1 MAKKRNEVEEKYKWD
16 LSPIFKSSN
25 DWNKEFEALSSEID
39 DIIKYKDIFLNSSN
53 DLLEF
58 LVKNE
63 ALERRLNK
71 LFYYAHLNYDSDTLD
86 VKNQERYEKQKN
98 LLTLYSSLVSF
109 FEPTLLKEDYN
120 HILEYCNENKGL
132 EKYRFYFEQL
142 FRYKKHYLSK
152 EVEEVIS
159 KLSKTLDAPSEIYS
173 ILTNS
178 DIKFGS
184 FIDGDGKS
192 QELTKSNYTKYMM
205 SKNRTTRKNA
215 FELMYKVYSN
225 YKNTIAATFR
235 SNVEYLKE
243 ISDLRGYNSSIES
256 SLYADNVDIKIY
268 DNLINTVSDNLSVL
282 YKYYDIKRKALE
294 LDELHL
300 YDIYTPL
307 VKTLEKEYSFE
318 EAKSI
323 VIDALS
329 ILGEDYIKII
339 NKAFDERW
347 IDVYYNEGKR
357 SGAYSSGF
365 YDTNPY
371 LLLNFEGSL
380 DDVSTLAHELGH
392 SVHTYLSCKNNDY
405 IYSSYKIFVAEV
417 ASTVNELL
425 MYKHLL
431 KISND
436 KNEKL
441 YVLNELLELFKGTIF
456 RQTMFAEFERDMHKL
471 NSEGTILTAD
481 LICNKYYE
489 LVVKYFGPSVI
500 CDEEIKYE
508 WERIPHFYNDFY
520 VYQYATGLASACYIV
535 DGILNNKENAKEN
548 YIKFLSSGGS
558 DYPACELK
566 IAGVDINDKEVIS
579 SAIKMFDEILEEF
592 NNLYFD

>member
-1 MAKKRNEVEEKYKWD
+1 MAKKRNEIDSSSKWD
-16 LSPIFKSSN
+16 LTPIFKSDE
-25 DWNKEFEALSSEID
+25 DWDKEFEVLSKEVHNIT
-39 DIIKYKDIFLNSSN
+39 KHKDTSVNSSD
-53 DLLEF
+53 DLLAF
-58 LVKNE
+58 LEENE
-63 ALERRLNK
+63 SLERRLYK
-71 LFYYAHLNYDSDTLD
+71 LFYYSHLNYDSDTLD
-86 VKNQERYEKQKN
+86 VKNQERYQKLEN

-109 FEPTLLKEDYN
+109 FEPTILKEDYN
-120 HILEYCNENKGL
+120 HILEFCDENKSL
-132 EKYRFYFEQL
+132 EKYKFYFEQL

-152 EVEEVIS
+152 EIEEVIS
-159 KLSKTLDAPSEIYS
+159 KFSKTLDASSEIYS
-173 ILTNS
+173 TLTNS
-178 DIKFGS
+178 DIKFGD
-184 FIDGDGKS
+184 FKDGNGES
-192 QELTKSNYTKYMM
+192 QELTKSNYSKYMM

-215 FELMYKVYSN
+215 FRLMYKVYSD

-235 SNVEYLKE
+235 GNVEYLKN
-243 ISDLRGYNSSIES
+243 ISDLRGYNSSIEA

-268 DNLINTVSDNLSVL
+268 DNLIDTVNSNLNVL
-282 YKYYDIKRKALE
+282 YDYYNMKKQALG

-307 VKTLEKEYSFE
+307 VQSLEKEYSFE
-318 EAKSI
+318 EAKDI
-323 VIDALS
+323 VLDSLS

-339 NKAFDERW
+339 NKGFDEKW
-347 IDVYYNEGKR
+347 IDIYYNEGKR

-371 LLLNFEGSL
+371 ILLNFEGSL

-431 KISND
+431 KTSND
-436 KNEKL
+436 KNERL

-471 NSEGTILTAD
+471 NSEGTILTSD

-489 LVVKYFGPSVI
+489 LVVKYFGPDVI

-520 VYQYATGLASACYIV
+520 VYQYATGLSAACYIANS
-535 DGILNNKENAKEN
+535 ILSGKEGAVEN

-558 DYPACELK
+558 DYPVNELK
-566 IAGVDINDKEVIS
+566 IAGVDIENKEVVM
-579 SAIKMFDEILEEF
+579 SAIKMFEELLEEF
-592 NNLYFD
+592 KSLYF

>member
-1 MAKKRNEVEEKYKWD
+1 M
-16 LSPIFKSSN
+16 
-25 DWNKEFEALSSEID
+25 
-39 DIIKYKDIFLNSSN
+39 
-53 DLLEF
+53 
-58 LVKNE
+58 
-63 ALERRLNK
+63 
-71 LFYYAHLNYDSDTLD
+71 
-86 VKNQERYEKQKN
+86 
-98 LLTLYSSLVSF
+98 LTI
-109 FEPTLLKEDYN
+109 
-120 HILEYCNENKGL
+120 H
-132 EKYRFYFEQL
+132 
-142 FRYKKHYLSK
+142 
-152 EVEEVIS
+152 
-159 KLSKTLDAPSEIYS
+159 
-173 ILTNS
+173 
-178 DIKFGS
+178 
-184 FIDGDGKS
+184 
-192 QELTKSNYTKYMM
+192 
-205 SKNRTTRKNA
+205 
-215 FELMYKVYSN
+215 
-225 YKNTIAATFR
+225 TIAATFR

-481 LICNKYYE
+481 FICNKYYE

>member
-1 MAKKRNEVEEKYKWD
+1 MAKKRTEIDSSSKWD
-16 LSPIFKSSN
+16 LTPIFKSDE
-25 DWNKEFEALSSEID
+25 DWDKEFEVLSKEVHNIT
-39 DIIKYKDIFLNSSN
+39 KHKDTCVNSSD
-53 DLLEF
+53 DLLAF
-58 LVKNE
+58 LEENE
-63 ALERRLNK
+63 SLERRLYK
-71 LFYYAHLNYDSDTLD
+71 LFYYAHLSYDADTLD
-86 VKNQERYEKQKN
+86 VKNQERYQKLEN

-109 FEPTLLKEDYN
+109 FEPTILKEDYN
-120 HILEYCNENKGL
+120 HILEFCDENKSL
-132 EKYRFYFEQL
+132 DKYKFYFEQL

-152 EVEEVIS
+152 EIEEVIS
-159 KLSKTLDAPSEIYS
+159 KFSKTLDTSSEIYS
-173 ILTNS
+173 TLTNS
-178 DIKFGS
+178 DIKFGD
-184 FIDGDGKS
+184 FKDGNGEY
-192 QELTKSNYTKYMM
+192 QELTKSNYNKYMM

-215 FELMYKVYSN
+215 FRLMYKVYSD

-235 SNVEYLKE
+235 GNVEYLKN

-268 DNLINTVSDNLSVL
+268 DNLINTVSSNLNVL
-282 YKYYDIKRKALE
+282 YDYYNMKKRALG

-307 VKTLEKEYSFE
+307 VQDLEKEYSFE
-318 EAKSI
+318 EAKDI
-323 VIDALS
+323 VLDSLS
-329 ILGEDYIKII
+329 VLGEDYIKII
-339 NKAFDERW
+339 NKGFDEKW
-347 IDVYYNEGKR
+347 IDIYYNEGKR

-371 LLLNFEGSL
+371 ILLNFEGSL

-431 KISND
+431 KTSND

-471 NSEGTILTAD
+471 NSEGTILTSD

-489 LVVKYFGPSVI
+489 LVVKYFGPDVI

-520 VYQYATGLASACYIV
+520 VYQYATGLSAACYIANS
-535 DGILNNKENAKEN
+535 ILSGKEGAVEN
-548 YIKFLSSGGS
+548 YIKFLSLGGS
-558 DYPACELK
+558 DYPVNELK
-566 IAGVDINDKEVIS
+566 IAGVDIESKEVVM
-579 SAIKMFDEILEEF
+579 SAIKMFEELLEEF
-592 NNLYFD
+592 KSLYF